1 MQKEAKITTKG
12 QITIPHEI
20 RRLLGVRAG
29 DRLMFEED
37 RNGVRVR
44 AVKKES
50 PFAKYRGIGNPG
62 IPSGRAGV
70 IRFVRRLRGA

>member
-1 MQKEAKITTKG
+1 MQKKPKIT
-12 QITIPHEI
+12 
-20 RRLLGVRAG
+20 
-29 DRLMFEED
+29 
-37 RNGVRVR
+37 
-44 AVKKES
+44 S